1 MTSCFTLSR
10 FAIGWTR
17 RQYFRPKGNH
27 GVSKKRYSNASVIV
41 ESSVDLGTV
50 PRSIEEGKHQTSF
63 VGKGLFRISGTVLM
77 IHFEV

>member
-1 MTSCFTLSR
+1 
-10 FAIGWTR
+10 
-17 RQYFRPKGNH
+17 
-27 GVSKKRYSNASVIV
+27 
-41 ESSVDLGTV
+41 VDLGTV